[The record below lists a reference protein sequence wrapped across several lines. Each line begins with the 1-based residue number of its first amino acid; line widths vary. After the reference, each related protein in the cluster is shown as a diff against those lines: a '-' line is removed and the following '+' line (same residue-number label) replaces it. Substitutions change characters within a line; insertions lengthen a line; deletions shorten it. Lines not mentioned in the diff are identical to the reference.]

1 MLTTGIKVTVQFI
14 RVFYEPIKTNRRDKM
29 KIIIKEMWSQETL
42 VELNIDDPSKLT
54 VGQFA
59 NLFFEQLSRKRVYS
73 IEPTKYT
80 KRNNIIAED
89 FQFYYAGRQFGGG
102 AYASYGSNTILAKY
116 IPSNQQECQ
125 VHANLSVYGKDNY
138 CLNGHIHINKID
150 NNQSFEQ
157 AKNELIARVHA
168 YIHAS
173 GFFSNDL
180 AAKHVK
186 NELNILDEVSNYHIQ
201 ESHLLPFKK
210 VALQCFV
217 RALREHLPITS
228 RLSIS
233 VHEFINDPKYQP
245 LLNSEEIDHYQDEI
259 NQLKIFFTSF
269 MFKHGSWGGCSAL
282 LRVYFKIHPDAC
294 IKSDKSE
301 ESSENKKIEELSER
315 FVSLDENT
323 KKNPELANIPPRNN
337 QNELHRSQL
346 QPEDTADYLQS
357 QL

>member
-1 MLTTGIKVTVQFI
+1 M
-14 RVFYEPIKTNRRDKM
+14 
-29 KIIIKEMWSQETL
+29 
-42 VELNIDDPSKLT
+42 
-54 VGQFA
+54 
-59 NLFFEQLSRKRVYS
+59 
-73 IEPTKYT
+73 
-80 KRNNIIAED
+80 
-89 FQFYYAGRQFGGG
+89 
-102 AYASYGSNTILAKY
+102 
-116 IPSNQQECQ
+116 
-125 VHANLSVYGKDNY
+125 
-138 CLNGHIHINKID
+138 
-150 NNQSFEQ
+150 
-157 AKNELIARVHA
+157 IARVHA